1 MQAGFEE
8 EDRRRV
14 VLSFCP
20 SCWKCTCFRG
30 NAAVV
35 KSTAFMDRL
44 KIFESR
50 TAIHTDLRLRKELEA
65 SEWADIIHDRLK
77 WGVAPGPDKF
87 STDLVKTMTSPEKE
101 VLRRWINEV
110 LTTGQQVTAREVK
123 AAIRNGTIT
132 LLHKEGD
139 TTELTSDWRPVI
151 LLNTVSQLWITSW
164 KRGCDASQRNLT
176 SLSLVRQ
183 VTALDEAQ
191 ISTCGKYST
200 LQMLPRKLGSRYSA
214 VMSIFVTPS
223 TACRRPRYGQS

>member
-151 LLNTVSQLWITSW
+151 LLNTVSQRT
-164 KRGCDASQRNLT
+164 
-176 SLSLVRQ
+176 
-183 VTALDEAQ
+183 
-191 ISTCGKYST
+191 
-200 LQMLPRKLGSRYSA
+200 
-214 VMSIFVTPS
+214 
-223 TACRRPRYGQS
+223 